1 MPRIAVYRFGPFELD
16 GAEYRLL
23 RNGVEIPLQLKAF
36 ETLCILVERAGR
48 LLTKND
54 LLRQLWPGTIVEE
67 NNLNKNI
74 SMLRKAL
81 GECAAGHSYIETVPR
96 VGYRFAAQ
104 VEQVSAAGPTLVM
117 SHEPPPG
124 PPAPP
129 RRKSV
134 AVLYFENLSGD
145 CEDEYFRDGM
155 TEDVITELEKIRELR
170 LVPRTSML
178 AFRDKPVPITQ
189 VGDQL
194 CADFVMEGSIR
205 RAGDRLRITARL
217 AETSSGHSVWAERY
231 DRRMEDVFAIQDEI
245 AQSIALALRVVL
257 TDKEKHEIEKVPT
270 SNIQAYD
277 YYLRGRKFLYQL
289 RRPSLE
295 FARQMFARAIVI
307 DPNYARAYAGV
318 ADCSSFLYMWFESSE
333 DNLREAR
340 SASRRAV
347 ELDPESPVTHASL
360 GLALVLSGDHEAAR
374 NEFETALGLCTEL
387 FEAYFY
393 YGRSCFAQGQF
404 EKAAELFG
412 QASHANPA
420 DFQALSLRG
429 LCFRALNR
437 ETEAREIFQQTLRR
451 IDNHLQLNP
460 DDVRAVYM
468 KSGSFAGLGDYVQA
482 REWSDRALSMDP
494 EEPSVLY
501 NVACNY
507 ALLNEIDKALDC
519 IEKAFDKG
527 FGHKEWMEHD
537 PDFTSIKTHPR
548 FKALMR
554 GFAAARAAG

>member
-23 RNGVEIPLQLKAF
+23 RNGVEVPLQLKAF

-48 LLTKND
+48 LLTKDD

-81 GECAAGHSYIETVPR
+81 GDCADGQSYIETVPR

-117 SHEPPPG
+117 SHEPT
-124 PPAPP
+124 PALPVTP
-129 RRKSV
+129 KRKSV
-134 AVLYFENLSGD
+134 AVLYFENLSCD
-145 CEDEYFRDGM
+145 QQDEYFRDGM

-178 AFRDKPVPITQ
+178 AFRDKPAPLTQ
-189 VGDQL
+189 VGEQL

-217 AETSSGHSVWAERY
+217 AETASGHSVWAERY

-257 TDKEKHEIEKVPT
+257 TDKEKSEIEKVPT

-289 RRPSLE
+289 RCPSLE

-318 ADCSSFLYMWFESSE
+318 ADCSSFLYMWFDSSE

-360 GLALVLSGDHEAAR
+360 GLALFLSKDYEAAR
-374 NEFETALGLCTEL
+374 DEFETALGLCTEL

-393 YGRSCFAQGQF
+393 YGRSCFSQGQF
-404 EKAAELFG
+404 EKAAELFLK
-412 QASHANPA
+412 ASEASPA
-420 DFQALSLRG
+420 DYQALSLRA
-429 LCFRALNR
+429 LCFRALHR
-437 ETEAREIFQQTLRR
+437 ESEARQAYQQCLRK
-451 IDNHLQLNP
+451 IEHHLQLNP

-468 KSGSFAGLGDYVQA
+468 KSGSLAGMGEHAQA
-482 REWSDRALSMDP
+482 LEWSDRALSMDP

-507 ALLNEIDKALDC
+507 ALLNEAEKALDC

-537 PDFTSIKTHPR
+537 PDFASIKNHPR

-554 GFAAARAAG
+554 GLAAARAAC

>member
-23 RNGVEIPLQLKAF
+23 RNGVEVPLQLKAF

-48 LLTKND
+48 LLTKDD

-117 SHEPPPG
+117 SHEP

-217 AETSSGHSVWAERY
+217 AETASGHSVWAERF

-318 ADCSSFLYMWFESSE
+318 ADCSSFLYMWFDASE

-374 NEFETALGLCTEL
+374 DEFETALGLCTEL

-412 QASHANPA
+412 QASQANPA

-437 ETEAREIFQQTLRR
+437 ETEARETFQQSLKK
-451 IDNHLQLNP
+451 IENHLQLNP

-468 KSGSFAGLGDYVQA
+468 KSGAFAGLGDDAQA
-482 REWSDRALSMDP
+482 LEWSDRALSMDP

-507 ALLNEIDKALDC
+507 ALINEIEKALDC
-519 IEKAFDKG
+519 IERAFAKG

-537 PDFTSIKTHPR
+537 PDFASIKNHPR

>member
-23 RNGVEIPLQLKAF
+23 RNGVEVPLQLKAF

-48 LLTKND
+48 LLTKDD

-81 GECAAGHSYIETVPR
+81 GECAVGQSYIETVPR
-96 VGYRFAAQ
+96 VGYRFAAK

-117 SHEPPPG
+117 SHEPPPA

-178 AFRDKPVPITQ
+178 AFRDKPAPITQ
-189 VGDQL
+189 VGEQL

-217 AETSSGHSVWAERY
+217 ADTTSGHSVWAERY

-257 TDKEKHEIEKVPT
+257 TEKEKSEIEKVPT

-289 RRPSLE
+289 RCPSLE

-307 DPNYARAYAGV
+307 DPDYARAYAGV
-318 ADCSSFLYMWFESSE
+318 ADCSSFLYMWFDSTE
-333 DNLREAR
+333 DNLREAL

-347 ELDPESPVTHASL
+347 ELDPDSPVTHASL
-360 GLALVLSGDHEAAR
+360 GLALFLSKDYEAAEE
-374 NEFETALGLCTEL
+374 EFETALGLCTEL
-387 FEAYFY
+387 FEAYYY

-404 EKAAELFG
+404 EKAAELFLKAS
-412 QASHANPA
+412 QASPA

-437 ETEAREIFQQTLRR
+437 EAEAHQTFQQSLKK
-451 IDNHLQLNP
+451 IENHLQLNP

-468 KSGSFAGLGDYVQA
+468 KSGSFISLGDRAQGI
-482 REWSDRALSMDP
+482 EWSDRALSMDP

-507 ALLNEIDKALDC
+507 ALLNETGKALDC
-519 IEKAFDKG
+519 LEKAFDKG

-537 PDFTSIKTHPR
+537 PDFLSIQNHPR

-554 GFAAARAAG
+554 GLAAARAAC

>member
-23 RNGVEIPLQLKAF
+23 RNGVEVPLQLKAF

-48 LLTKND
+48 LLTKDD

-81 GECAAGHSYIETVPR
+81 GDCPDGLSYIETVPR

-117 SHEPPPG
+117 THEPPPL

-189 VGDQL
+189 VGEQL

-217 AETSSGHSVWAERY
+217 ADTASGHSVWAERY

-257 TDKEKHEIEKVPT
+257 TEKEKHEIEKVPT

-277 YYLRGRKFLYQL
+277 YYLRGRQFLYQL
-289 RRPSLE
+289 RCPSLE

-318 ADCSSFLYMWFESSE
+318 ADCSSFLYMWFAASE
-333 DNLREAR
+333 DNLREAL

-360 GLALVLSGDHEAAR
+360 GLALFLSKDHEAAR
-374 NEFETALGLCTEL
+374 DQFETALGLCTEL
-387 FEAYFY
+387 FEAYYY

-404 EKAAELFG
+404 EKAAELFLKAS
-412 QASHANPA
+412 QASPA

-437 ETEAREIFQQTLRR
+437 QAEAHQAFQRSLKK
-451 IDNHLQLNP
+451 IENHLQLNP

-468 KSGSFAGLGDYVQA
+468 KSHSLLGLGEDVQA
-482 REWSDRALSMDP
+482 LEWSDRALSMDP

-507 ALLNEIDKALDC
+507 ALLNEQEKALDSL
-519 IEKAFDKG
+519 EKAFDKG

-537 PDFTSIKTHPR
+537 PDFLSIKNHPR

-554 GFAAARAAG
+554 GLAAARAAC

>member
-16 GAEYRLL
+16 GAEHRLL
-23 RNGVEIPLQLKAF
+23 RNGVEVPLQLKAF

-48 LLTKND
+48 LLTKDD

-81 GECAAGHSYIETVPR
+81 GECATGQSYIETVPR
-96 VGYRFAAQ
+96 VGYRFAAP
-104 VEQVSAAGPTLVM
+104 VEQVSAAGPTLVI
-117 SHEPPPG
+117 SHESPPA

-170 LVPRTSML
+170 LFPRSSVL
-178 AFRDKPVPITQ
+178 PFRDKPVPLTQ

-217 AETSSGHSVWAERY
+217 ADTASGHSVWAERF
-231 DRRMEDVFAIQDEI
+231 DRRMEDVFVIQDEI

-257 TDKEKHEIEKVPT
+257 TEKEKHAIEKVPT

-318 ADCSSFLYMWFESSE
+318 ADCSSFLYMWFDSSE
-333 DNLREAR
+333 DNLREAL

-360 GLALVLSGDHEAAR
+360 GLALFLSNDYVAAHD
-374 NEFETALGLCTEL
+374 EFETALGLCTEL

-393 YGRSCFAQGQF
+393 YGRSCFSQGQF
-404 EKAAELFG
+404 EKAAELFLKAS
-412 QASHANPA
+412 QASPA
-420 DFQALSLRG
+420 DYQALSLRA

-437 ETEAREIFQQTLRR
+437 ETEARQAYQQCLRK
-451 IDNHLQLNP
+451 IEDHLQLNP

-468 KSGSFAGLGDYVQA
+468 KSGSLSGLGENVEA
-482 REWSDRALSMDP
+482 LEWADRALSMDP

-507 ALLNEIDKALDC
+507 ALMNEKEKALDC
-519 IEKAFDKG
+519 IEKAFAKG
-527 FGHKEWMEHD
+527 FGHIEWMEND
-537 PDFTSIKTHPR
+537 PDFLSIKNHPR

-554 GFAAARAAG
+554 GLAAARAAG